1 MYNLITTTHQS
12 LCLGIITV
20 YIDKKTCKSE
30 SSFER
35 QTFVCEIKDTKN
47 WNNTENDKT
56 AIIKNH

>member
-1 MYNLITTTHQS
+1 MLRDINDIYRQ
-12 LCLGIITV
+12 
-20 YIDKKTCKSE
+20 KTCKSE